1 MRPSTYRRLRTHIT
15 QAIGGVL
22 AEHAAGLRRL
32 SVSEIVALSNIID
45 AEKPT
50 VFAIQNVLVNELA
63 YLTTYNA
70 PHETRAAITEFLQK
84 FQTEAANDALATEK
98 TVKDGLTLREGL
110 LDESQK
116 TA

>member
-1 MRPSTYRRLRTHIT
+1 MKNATYRRLKAHIT

-22 AEHAAGLRRL
+22 AEHSAGVRRL
-32 SVSEIVALSNIID
+32 SVSEIVALSNILD

-63 YLTTYNA
+63 YLATYGA
-70 PHETRAAITEFLQK
+70 PHDVRAAITEFLQA

-110 LDESQK
+110 PNENHK

>member
-1 MRPSTYRRLRTHIT
+1 MKNATYRRLKANIT
-15 QAIGGVL
+15 QAIGGIF
-22 AEHAAGLRRL
+22 AEHSAGVRRL
-32 SVSEIVALSNIID
+32 SVSEIVALNNILT

-63 YLTTYNA
+63 YLATYGA
-70 PHETRAAITEFLQK
+70 PHDVRAAITEFLRD
-84 FQTEAANDALATEK
+84 FQRDAANDALATEK

-110 LDESQK
+110 PDESHK

>member
-22 AEHAAGLRRL
+22 AEHSAGVRRL
-32 SVSEIVALSNIID
+32 SVAEIVALSHILD

-63 YLTTYNA
+63 YLATYGA
-70 PHETRAAITEFLQK
+70 PHDVRAAIAEFLQT
-84 FQTEAANDALATEK
+84 FQAEAANDALSMEFQSTRPR
-98 TVKDGLTLREGL
+98 GLREGL
-110 LDESQK
+110 PDENHK

>member
-22 AEHAAGLRRL
+22 AEHSAGVRRL
-32 SVSEIVALSNIID
+32 SVAEIVALSHILD

-50 VFAIQNVLVNELA
+50 VFAIQSVLVNELA
-63 YLTTYNA
+63 YLATYGA
-70 PHETRAAITEFLQK
+70 PHETRAAIVEFLQA

-110 LDESQK
+110 PDENHK

>member
-15 QAIGGVL
+15 QAIGGAL

-32 SVSEIVALSNIID
+32 TVAEIVALSNILN

-63 YLTTYNA
+63 YLATYGA
-70 PHETRAAITEFLQK
+70 PHDVRAAITEFLRD
-84 FQTEAANDALATEK
+84 FQRDAANDALATER

-110 LDESQK
+110 PDENHK

>member
-1 MRPSTYRRLRTHIT
+1 MRTSTYRRLKAHIT
-15 QAIGGVL
+15 QAIGGIF

-32 SVSEIVALSNIID
+32 SVAEIVALSNILD

-50 VFAIQNVLVNELA
+50 VFAIQTVLVNELA
-63 YLTTYNA
+63 YLATYGA
-70 PHETRAAITEFLQK
+70 PHDVRAAITEFLQA

-110 LDESQK
+110 PDENHK

>member
-1 MRPSTYRRLRTHIT
+1 MKNATYKRLKANIT

-22 AEHAAGLRRL
+22 AEHSAGLRRI
-32 SVSEIVALSNIID
+32 SVAEIVALNNILT

-50 VFAIQNVLVNELA
+50 VFAIQSVLVNELA
-63 YLTTYNA
+63 YLATYGA
-70 PHETRAAITEFLQK
+70 PHDVRAAIAEFLQA

-110 LDESQK
+110 LDESHK
-116 TA
+116 AA

>member
-22 AEHAAGLRRL
+22 AEHSAGLRRL
-32 SVSEIVALSNIID
+32 SVAEIVALNNILT

-63 YLTTYNA
+63 YLATYGA
-70 PHETRAAITEFLQK
+70 PNDVRAAITEFLRD
-84 FQTEAANDALATEK
+84 FQRDAADAALATER

-110 LDESQK
+110 LDESHK
-116 TA
+116 AA

>member
-22 AEHAAGLRRL
+22 AEHSAGVRRL
-32 SVSEIVALSNIID
+32 SVSEIVALSNILN

-63 YLTTYNA
+63 YLATYGA
-70 PHETRAAITEFLQK
+70 PHDVRAAITEFLQA
-84 FQTEAANDALATEK
+84 FQAEAANDALATEK
-98 TVKDGLTLREGL
+98 TIKDGLTLREGL
-110 LDESQK
+110 PNENHK

>member
-1 MRPSTYRRLRTHIT
+1 MKNATYKRLKANIT

-22 AEHAAGLRRL
+22 AEHSAGLRRL
-32 SVSEIVALSNIID
+32 TVAEIVALSNILN

-50 VFAIQNVLVNELA
+50 VFAIQSVLVNELA
-63 YLTTYNA
+63 YLATYGA
-70 PHETRAAITEFLQK
+70 PHDVRGAITEFLQA
-84 FQTEAANDALATEK
+84 FQAEAANDALATER

-110 LDESQK
+110 PDENHK

>member
-22 AEHAAGLRRL
+22 AEHSAGVRRL
-32 SVSEIVALSNIID
+32 SVSEIVALSHILD

-50 VFAIQNVLVNELA
+50 VFAIQNVLVNQLA
-63 YLTTYNA
+63 YLATYGA
-70 PHETRAAITEFLQK
+70 PHDVRADIAEFLQA
-84 FQTEAANDALATEK
+84 FQTEAANDSLATER

-110 LDESQK
+110 PNENHK

>member
-1 MRPSTYRRLRTHIT
+1 MKNATYRRLKANIT
-15 QAIGGVL
+15 QAIGGIF
-22 AEHAAGLRRL
+22 AEHSAGVRRL
-32 SVSEIVALSNIID
+32 SVSEIVALNNILT

-63 YLTTYNA
+63 YLATYGA
-70 PHETRAAITEFLQK
+70 PHDVRAAITEFLRD
-84 FQTEAANDALATEK
+84 FQRDAADAALATER

-110 LDESQK
+110 PDENHK

>member
-1 MRPSTYRRLRTHIT
+1 MKNATYRRLKANIT

-22 AEHAAGLRRL
+22 AEHSAGLRRL
-32 SVSEIVALSNIID
+32 SVSEIVAMSHILE

-50 VFAIQNVLVNELA
+50 VFAIQSVLVNQLA
-63 YLTTYNA
+63 YLATYGA
-70 PHETRAAITEFLQK
+70 PHDVRAAIVEFLQA

-110 LDESQK
+110 PDENHK